1 MARNIQTDAEVELE
15 ILRLTNNEDV
25 HLAQKYHRLK
35 SDKRRKY
42 LSQLRWYEKVG
53 KALKEQGITFENME
67 EMLFSDEPEEI
78 TEEGTT

>member
-1 MARNIQTDAEVELE
+1 MARSIPSDAEVELE
-15 ILRLTNNEDV
+15 NIRLTNNEDV

-42 LSQLRWYEKVG
+42 LSQLKWYEKVG

-67 EMLFSDEPEEI
+67 EMLFGDDPVENPE
-78 TEEGTT
+78 

>member
-15 ILRLTNNEDV
+15 IIRLTNNEDV

-53 KALKEQGITFENME
+53 KQLKAQGITFENME
-67 EMLFSDEPEEI
+67 EMLFSDDPEENI
-78 TEEGTT
+78 E